1 MTYHQVPIRPDSH
14 PLTLNLESPPR
25 GCQNFRDFVA
35 RLVGIHTDSPDRVV
49 YGQHEE
55 FVQLI
60 LQRYNVG
67 LIRPSLL
74 TGCKVSG

>member
-1 MTYHQVPIRPDSH
+1 M
-14 PLTLNLESPPR
+14 
-25 GCQNFRDFVA
+25 A
-35 RLVGIHTDSPDRVV
+35 RLVGIHTDTPDRVV

-60 LQRYNVG
+60 LQRYNIG

-74 TGCKVSG
+74 TGCKVSGGFPPKVQARDLRNGL